1 MNSNTVFEVL
11 ISFGSEF
18 HTFGPQKENLD
29 LYNSVFGFGTRIL
42 SDDEYLVSYDPL
54 LFAETI
60 RFDKYSGANSFLDL
74 YINKTLW
81 KSRVKPKTIKLAFV
95 ASPLST
101 QH

>member
-18 HTFGPQKENLD
+18 HTFGPLKEK
-29 LYNSVFGFGTRIL
+29 LYNSVFGFGTRKL
-42 SDDEYLVSYDPL
+42 FDDEHLVSYDSL

-74 YINKTLW
+74 YINKAL
-81 KSRVKPKTIKLAFV
+81 
-95 ASPLST
+95 
-101 QH
+101 